1 MPFLRED
8 VMGFQLVRAG
18 DSEIAVWQVEHGHV
32 YTFNIPANGKA
43 LVPGPFR
50 NAPDAEQ
57 QAPAFEREALRFAT
71 DEARKRHLIA

>member
-1 MPFLRED
+1 MS
-8 VMGFQLVRAG
+8 FQLVRAG
-18 DSEIAVWQVEHGHV
+18 ETEIAVWHVEHGHI
-32 YTFNIPANGKA
+32 YTFRVEPTADS

-57 QAPAFEREALRFAT
+57 QAPAFEREALTFAT